1 MAYLDQL
8 NTNFK
13 DAGLQVLAVNANKP
27 NVLKL
32 VRPYIE
38 KRKYK
43 FPVSVD
49 PSAKLAKKLGVL
61 GYPTLFIV
69 GKDGTILHKSN
80 GYTEEEIKFNN
91 ESRKILNDKNILLSA
106 TTVRVPVIRS
116 HSISLNIEF
125 KGKIEI
131 NKIKKEIIKF
141 PGIDLI
147 DNPKKNQFPTP
158 IDSSNKDNC
167 IIGRIRKDYS
177 KNNSIWAWIVG
188 DQIRKG
194 AALNA
199 IQIAEL
205 LVRK

>member
-13 DAGLQVLAVNANKP
+13 DAGLKVLAVNANKP

-80 GYTEEEIKFNN
+80 GYKEGLEN
-91 ESRKILNDKNILLSA
+91 EYL
-106 TTVRVPVIRS
+106 
-116 HSISLNIEF
+116 
-125 KGKIEI
+125 
-131 NKIKKEIIKF
+131 
-141 PGIDLI
+141 
-147 DNPKKNQFPTP
+147 Q
-158 IDSSNKDNC
+158 
-167 IIGRIRKDYS
+167 
-177 KNNSIWAWIVG
+177 
-188 DQIRKG
+188 
-194 AALNA
+194 
-199 IQIAEL
+199 EL
-205 LVRK
+205 LKYLDSENIDYGDFKYERQLEEKNDASVTVDF

>member
-69 GKDGTILHKSN
+69 GKDGTIVHKSS
-80 GYTEEEIKFNN
+80 GYQDGMEN
-91 ESRKILNDKNILLSA
+91 EYL
-106 TTVRVPVIRS
+106 
-116 HSISLNIEF
+116 
-125 KGKIEI
+125 
-131 NKIKKEIIKF
+131 
-141 PGIDLI
+141 
-147 DNPKKNQFPTP
+147 Q
-158 IDSSNKDNC
+158 
-167 IIGRIRKDYS
+167 
-177 KNNSIWAWIVG
+177 
-188 DQIRKG
+188 
-194 AALNA
+194 
-199 IQIAEL
+199 EL
-205 LVRK
+205 LKYLDSENIKYADFEYKRQVDDKRDSNYIDF

>member
-80 GYTEEEIKFNN
+80 GYKEGLEN
-91 ESRKILNDKNILLSA
+91 EYL
-106 TTVRVPVIRS
+106 
-116 HSISLNIEF
+116 
-125 KGKIEI
+125 
-131 NKIKKEIIKF
+131 
-141 PGIDLI
+141 
-147 DNPKKNQFPTP
+147 Q
-158 IDSSNKDNC
+158 
-167 IIGRIRKDYS
+167 
-177 KNNSIWAWIVG
+177 
-188 DQIRKG
+188 
-194 AALNA
+194 
-199 IQIAEL
+199 EL
-205 LVRK
+205 LKYFDSENIDYGDFKYERQLEEKNDASVTVDF

>member
-1 MAYLDQL
+1 MKKIVTAFLLFSFSINLASSLEGSKVSNSRIKMLNGKYAKLSKYYEDGPVIINFWTTWWPLCGRQLAYLDQL

-69 GKDGTILHKSN
+69 GRDGTILHKSN
-80 GYTEEEIKFNN
+80 GYTEGLENEYLQELLKYLDSENIDYGDFEYERQLEEK
-91 ESRKILNDKNILLSA
+91 ND
-106 TTVRVPVIRS
+106 V
-116 HSISLNIEF
+116 
-125 KGKIEI
+125 
-131 NKIKKEIIKF
+131 
-141 PGIDLI
+141 
-147 DNPKKNQFPTP
+147 
-158 IDSSNKDNC
+158 
-167 IIGRIRKDYS
+167 
-177 KNNSIWAWIVG
+177 
-188 DQIRKG
+188 
-194 AALNA
+194 
-199 IQIAEL
+199 QIALEEQIEMIEQSIDD
-205 LVRK
+205 K